1 MPDRFQTR
9 RFTPTLQKAL
19 ELKAQK
25 EYEKNIPAQ
34 AQPQTVQPESKAS
47 TGERVLATVGDFFG
61 NIITGA
67 AKGIEGIIDLGASV
81 VGGIGGLFD
90 KDFQNNVQDWVSND
104 WVGENIGNPI
114 QEGTKASYLNDSK
127 AGEIIEGIASGVGQM
142 LPSIAL
148 TVATGGAAAPG
159 MAVMAASAA
168 GNATEEAYN
177 QGAGYGQ
184 GLAYGLLSGGVE
196 AATEKIGGFV
206 LGGGTSLVG
215 KKLAGTALGKAT
227 SKGIGKVAETFVSE
241 GAEEVLSDL
250 ANPAL
255 KYVTGVDKNIGQNY
269 IDAIKGL
276 PETFVIGG
284 GTGAVLGGGQNF
296 IQSARNKNR
305 GGANATRADAQLA
318 YAQEL
323 TENYGDDIV
332 QNKRYDN
339 AVHQIYEQASEE
351 IKKMKP
357 EQREKY
363 LRSIGSQSLAF
374 NEDGSLRAKQAID
387 YNTEAMTA
395 SLRPVSG
402 NLTFAPVQ
410 SNVAVN
416 ENAKQIKNVIE
427 GVKKG
432 AKVVVTDGLQGSNA
446 AYYPEDDVFYV
457 NNRVGEENSN
467 GTDTNNSGIKKL
479 DNSLLNAIALHE
491 LTHKGEGTKAYN
503 ALARE
508 ISRLVNDP
516 NAPAAI
522 KAKLGDYEARLAWT
536 KEAYANQGKTQ
547 AQKEYVVQTEM
558 ISDYLGDLLSDE
570 YFVRKLGERN
580 KSVTKR
586 ILSALEGLARG
597 ENKNVDPSVKK
608 GLRKLYKAYV
618 NTLDRA
624 GYGVL
629 VSEIDKEEKEES
641 EERNR
646 SNGGLQI
653 GTEGGR
659 LSIKRIGDKNV
670 VFIDTAQDIFDGVEQ
685 KDYPKVIRRYMLD
698 RFQGNVYPVG
708 TSSAY
713 VNRRSIEEYA
723 YPANRRESQATKTKK
738 MRAGTELD
746 NLLEVAQFIG
756 NEADDGRH
764 PEAVRGWDKYK
775 TYFGISIKLILRST
789 GKTFLKERSQL
800 N

>member
-1 MPDRFQTR
+1 MNEWSSVYR
-9 RFTPTLQKAL
+9 TLQARRQGETPGITQETKKIVA
-19 ELKAQK
+19 ER
-25 EYEKNIPAQ
+25 
-34 AQPQTVQPESKAS
+34 QPQTVQPESKAS

-67 AKGIEGIIDLGASV
+67 AKGIEGIIDLGAGI

-184 GLAYGLLSGGVE
+184 GLAYGALSGIVE
-196 AATEKIGGFV
+196 AATEKIGGVV

-269 IDAIKGL
+269 VDAFKGL
-276 PETFVIGG
+276 PETFVVGG
-284 GTGAVLGGGQNF
+284 GAGAILGGGQNF
-296 IQSARNKNR
+296 VQRARNRNR

-363 LRSIGSQSLAF
+363 LRSIGSQALAF
-374 NEDGSLRAKQAID
+374 NDDGSLRAKQAID

-410 SNVAVN
+410 SNVKVTD
-416 ENAKQIKNVIE
+416 NAKKIKGVIE
-427 GVKKG
+427 SVKQG
-432 AKVVVTDGLQGSNA
+432 AKVVVTDNMPNVEGYDSRA
-446 AYYPEDDVFYV
+446 AYIPSDDVFYI
-457 NNRVGEENSN
+457 NNDVKADDPSVV
-467 GTDTNNSGIKKL
+467 
-479 DNSLLNAIALHE
+479 NAIALHE

-503 ALARE
+503 TLVGE
-508 ISRLVNDP
+508 VSRLVNDP
-516 NAPAAI
+516 NAPDAI
-522 KAKLGDYEARLAWT
+522 KAKLGDYETRLAET
-536 KEAYANQGKTQ
+536 RQAYSDQGGTQ
-547 AQKEYVVQTEM
+547 AQNEYVVQTEM
-558 ISDYLGDLLSDE
+558 IADYMGDLLSDE

-618 NTLDRA
+618 NTLNRA

-629 VSEIDKEEKEES
+629 VSEIDKEEIG
-641 EERNR
+641 EER
-646 SNGGLQI
+646 GETTLQ
-653 GTEGGR
+653 
-659 LSIKRIGDKNV
+659 
-670 VFIDTAQDIFDGVEQ
+670 IDTA
-685 KDYPKVIRRYMLD
+685 
-698 RFQGNVYPVG
+698 
-708 TSSAY
+708 
-713 VNRRSIEEYA
+713 
-723 YPANRRESQATKTKK
+723 RESRYNK
-738 MRAGTELD
+738 
-746 NLLEVAQFIG
+746 N
-756 NEADDGRH
+756 
-764 PEAVRGWDKYK
+764 
-775 TYFGISIKLILRST
+775 SLIH
-789 GKTFLKERSQL
+789 KTFPSYQESGGSEANTLAVWWAHRADIKAGDKISSHTME
-800 N
+800 NGM